1 MNDIKF
7 IKSLDKNTPFLDHKN
22 AVLSAPIRH
31 LFMIGVVW
39 FLSKK
44 TDIKNI
50 NILEIGSWF
59 GASTLSWAQGLITYS
74 EKNSSITCVD
84 AWQPFFDMDVHANEQ
99 YAKEMEQLLES
110 DFAYNIFLHNMGTLK
125 NKIITQHFRG
135 KSENILPQLK
145 DNNYNVV
152 FIDADHTYD
161 PVKKD
166 IKESLR
172 LVKEGGIICGDDLN
186 LQLHEIDDKNAIKNK
201 HKDFIRDPKT
211 KKNFHPGVTVAVA
224 EEFGKVSSWGGFWAM
239 QKINGNWE
247 KFSLKNMQ
255 VVYPKHFTEEHTEK
269 AKSHFEDIK
278 NTLY

>member
-7 IKSLDKNTPFLDHKN
+7 LKSLDKTKPFLDHKN

-31 LFMIGVVW
+31 LFMIGVIW

-44 TDIKNI
+44 TDIDNI
-50 NILEIGSWF
+50 NVLEIGSWF
-59 GASTLSWAQGLITYS
+59 GASTLSWAQGLVKYT
-74 EKNSSITCVD
+74 EKKSSITCVD
-84 AWQPFFDMDVHANEQ
+84 AWQPFFDMNVHANEQ
-99 YAKEMEQLLES
+99 YAKDMEQLLES
-110 DFAYNIFLHNMGTLK
+110 DFAYNVFLHNMGTLK

-135 KSENILPQLK
+135 QSENILPQLK
-145 DNNYNVV
+145 DNIYNVV

-186 LQLHEIDDKNAIKNK
+186 LQLHEIDNKNAIKNK
-201 HKDFIRDPKT
+201 HKDFIEDPKT
-211 KKNFHPGVTVAVA
+211 KKNFHPGVTVAVS
-224 EEFGKVSSWGGFWAM
+224 EEFGEVSSWGGFWAM
-239 QKINGNWE
+239 QKINGSWE
-247 KFSLKNMQ
+247 KFSLRDME
-255 VVYPKHFTEEHTEK
+255 VIYPKHFTEEHIEK